1 MKKIKPCVGWR
12 EWVQL
17 PALHIDAIDAKVDT
31 GAKTCALHACYV
43 EPYTKANNEQWVKF
57 GIHPSQN
64 SKTKIIEC
72 HAKLL
77 EQRRVKNSGG
87 QDEQRYVI
95 VTPIT
100 IGTDTFECEITLTD
114 RETMRFRMLLGRNAL
129 SKRFIVDPSRSYLLN
144 RPTAKKLTASV

>member
-1 MKKIKPCVGWR
+1 M
-12 EWVQL
+12 
-17 PALHIDAIDAKVDT
+17 
-31 GAKTCALHACYV
+31 
-43 EPYTKANNEQWVKF
+43 KF

-64 SKTKIIEC
+64 SKVKTVEC

-87 QDEQRYVI
+87 YDEQRYVI

-100 IGTDTFECEITLTD
+100 VGNETFECEVTLTD

-129 SKRFIVDPSRSYLLN
+129 KGRFMVDPGRSYLLR
-144 RPTAKKLTASV
+144 RPAAKNTTKV